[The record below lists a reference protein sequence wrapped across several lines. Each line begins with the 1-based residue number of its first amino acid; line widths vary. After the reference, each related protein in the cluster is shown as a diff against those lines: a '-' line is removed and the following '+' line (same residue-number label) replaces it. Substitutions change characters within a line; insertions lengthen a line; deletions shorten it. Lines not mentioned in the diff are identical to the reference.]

1 KHKRGFTFIIC
12 NMNFIFG
19 VVFIL
24 SAVIMTLSSPE
35 GVISAMTSG
44 ATKAVTLSLTL
55 TAVYALWS
63 GVQGM
68 TEKTGINGKI
78 EKLLSPV
85 INFLFKNA
93 DGETKRYLAVNLSA
107 NLLGLGGIA
116 TPAGIKSASLMGQK
130 GDGDGMATLFVLA
143 ATSIQ
148 LLPTTVIALR
158 ESYGS
163 VSPSDIFLPTLLST
177 AISTA
182 TGIILLQIKK

>member
-1 KHKRGFTFIIC
+1 
-12 NMNFIFG
+12 MNFIFG
-19 VVFIL
+19 VIFIL

-93 DGETKRYLAVNLSA
+93 DVETKRYLAVNLSA